1 MYRSYD
7 VINGLPP
14 RIYRTAA
21 EIRLDIAKIS
31 EKIEQTAQMLNI
43 RALLVDML
51 MSERSDSPEKIIPD
65 LEEAIGEAR
74 EALAGLKGLKEE
86 LISLEEEL
94 CEVRCLFGK

>member
-7 VINGLPP
+7 AVNGLPP
-14 RIYRTAA
+14 RVYRTAA
-21 EIRLDIAKIS
+21 EIRRDIAQIS
-31 EKIEQTAQMLNI
+31 DKIEETSEMLNI

-51 MSERSDSPEKIIPD
+51 MSERVDNPESFIPD

-74 EALAGLKGLKEE
+74 EALYGLKQLKEE

-94 CEVRCLFGK
+94 GEVRCLFGK